1 MTKKVLLVDD
11 EPNILQGFKRHL
23 RKSHDI
29 EIAVGGAAAL
39 EVIGKKGP
47 FAVVVSDMQMPE
59 MSGVELLSKVRDIRE
74 QTVRI
79 MLTGNADQSTA
90 VAAVNE
96 GNIFR
101 FLNKPCP
108 PEELAQ
114 ILDSALEQHR
124 LITAEEELLNKTLSG
139 SVKMLTQI
147 LSMVMP
153 EAFGL
158 SQEAR
163 SLARSIA
170 GKIGVGPLWQVE
182 MAAMLMR
189 VGCASLPA
197 DVLKSYLQGRTLSD
211 QQKQLVE
218 DTPKLGHDLLSSIP
232 RLQGVAK
239 FILALHDPPEEPT
252 PIASRILRTIDDFQ
266 RFRNRSNVTG
276 AIAQLRE
283 SSDYDPSVVE
293 TLAELLVEAGETK
306 ELKVIQLDEGMIIEA
321 DILDLNGRVLVAKG
335 TEVHEALTQ
344 KLAMLTRS
352 GTGVQEPVLVRV
364 LDSPAQE
371 LVNA

>member
-29 EIAVGGAAAL
+29 ETAVGGAEAL

-59 MSGVELLSKVRDIRE
+59 MSGVELLSRVREIRE

-108 PEELAQ
+108 PEQLAQ
-114 ILDSALEQHR
+114 VLDAALEQHR

-170 GKIGVGPLWQVE
+170 GKIGIGPLWQVE

-197 DVLKSYLQGRTLSD
+197 DVLKSYLQGATLTD

-239 FILALHDPPEEPT
+239 FILALHDPPEDPT

-266 RFRNRSNVTG
+266 RFRNRTNEAG
-276 AIAQLRE
+276 AIGQLKE
-283 SSDYDPSVVE
+283 SSDYDPSVLE
-293 TLAELLVEAGETK
+293 ALAELLAEAGETK

-352 GTGVQEPVLVRV
+352 GTGVQEPVQVRV
-364 LDSPAQE
+364 LNSTSKE
-371 LVNA
+371 LANA